1 MVLMDIKNLKENWSK
16 LIRHLESQDYSRS
29 EISLCEKTIKKIL
42 ESPDIHARL
51 SYSEYYEQCVAPTC
65 LESTKQSMRHI
76 LGVIEKFDVYGIY
89 HTKGRRC
96 GLGKLLPYETLNA
109 DYKKLVDRYES
120 VLRRS
125 GLRDT
130 TITSEIYA
138 AVSFLKNLNDS
149 GVYSLSL
156 VNEDDVHKM
165 FYDGNKTLRGYD
177 FSFGVRRFMLKMERV
192 IGKGHCHR
200 IIAYLPKSVK
210 VHKPYHAMTD
220 EEFKK
225 LESALQ
231 DKTNGISL
239 RDRAIV
245 TLALYTGLRNSDI
258 VGLKFENID
267 WNNNKISLVQ
277 SKTLTPLTLPLRPI
291 IGNALYDY
299 IKEERPNSK
308 SPYIFLSTREGRLK
322 MSPTGLPVLSYKVFN
337 VAGIRINGEK
347 KGLHLLRHRVATS
360 LINNGHESPIV
371 MSVLGHTVPLAV
383 DYYLESD
390 YKKLKECGLDI
401 NQWYIRKEV
410 LL

>member
-1 MVLMDIKNLKENWSK
+1 
-16 LIRHLESQDYSRS
+16 
-29 EISLCEKTIKKIL
+29 
-42 ESPDIHARL
+42 
-51 SYSEYYEQCVAPTC
+51 
-65 LESTKQSMRHI
+65 MRHI

-96 GLGKLLPYETLNA
+96 GLGKLLPYETLNP
-109 DYKKLVDRYES
+109 DYKKLIDRYES

-130 TITSEIYA
+130 TITSEIHA

-192 IGKGHCHR
+192 IGKEHCHR

-258 VGLKFENID
+258 VSLKFENID

-308 SPYIFLSTREGRLK
+308 SPYIFLSTRKGRLK